1 MRISALQRLA
11 QSAEAREDPLVAGMV
26 ESLMTQLKRAV
37 ANRDAGL
44 LEAADTEARLEPDQV
59 VVRGESD
66 GCSRVVF
73 RLLLVCLAR
82 CAISG
87 KCGPEPKLTDARCR
101 RILRRRSRDG
111 RRRGEVV

>member
-1 MRISALQRLA
+1 MLSRVRLTSWLLSKTFNLTLFLGHPMRISALQRLA

-73 RLLLVCLAR
+73 RFLLVWLA
-82 CAISG
+82 
-87 KCGPEPKLTDARCR
+87 
-101 RILRRRSRDG
+101 
-111 RRRGEVV
+111 

>member
-59 VVRGESD
+59 VVRGE
-66 GCSRVVF
+66 
-73 RLLLVCLAR
+73 L
-82 CAISG
+82 AISEFLPPYVTSDSRFY
-87 KCGPEPKLTDARCR
+87 PETRY
-101 RILRRRSRDG
+101 
-111 RRRGEVV
+111 E